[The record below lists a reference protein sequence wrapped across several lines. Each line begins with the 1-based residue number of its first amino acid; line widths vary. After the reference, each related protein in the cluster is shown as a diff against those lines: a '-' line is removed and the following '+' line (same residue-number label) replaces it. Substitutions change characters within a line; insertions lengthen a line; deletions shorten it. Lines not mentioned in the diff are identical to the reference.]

1 MCLFLKPKFGNRKK
15 ATGRDGDF
23 HAVFC
28 GQFSISLHSSVQ
40 NWSLLLWWLY
50 FLAMEVLDGQSQI
63 ITCFWLLS
71 NFFWLLFFFFLFVGN
86 VPWCESCQ
94 VVILSVCHHMQT
106 PKCVCLGEL
115 PVALVMGWGL
125 MKRQRLTCCKRRM
138 LSLVAQQKDLVLPLG
153 TKWLSGWYTYQK
165 RAEPRQPGC
174 KEKCQVKVAF
184 GSLVNDQLM
193 LVNGAWSLCT
203 ESMSIMLWVETWV
216 YCITARSLS
225 IWSTFEV

>member
-71 NFFWLLFFFFLFVGN
+71 NFFWLPFFFFSFLLAMSPGVKAAKLWFSLPAITCRHPN
-86 VPWCESCQ
+86 VFASESSQLVWSWGEDWWRGRDWHVAKGGC
-94 VVILSVCHHMQT
+94 CH
-106 PKCVCLGEL
+106 
-115 PVALVMGWGL
+115 
-125 MKRQRLTCCKRRM
+125 
-138 LSLVAQQKDLVLPLG
+138 LSLSKKG
-153 TKWLSGWYTYQK
+153 
-165 RAEPRQPGC
+165 
-174 KEKCQVKVAF
+174 
-184 GSLVNDQLM
+184 
-193 LVNGAWSLCT
+193 
-203 ESMSIMLWVETWV
+203 
-216 YCITARSLS
+216 
-225 IWSTFEV
+225 